1 MTHST
6 PRVWLITGCSNGFG
20 RAMLEE
26 VLRNGEIVIATL
38 REPSA
43 LDDLAGKYLPT
54 QLLLLPLDVT
64 NEAQVKSVFAQAKD
78 AFGHVDVV
86 YNNEAQL
93 FLQELEA
100 IPIDRARALMDVNF
114 WGAET
119 VSFEAVRF
127 FKEEN
132 QKGAGG
138 MLVQVSSMA
147 EIKGIPR
154 PGFYTTTKAALNS
167 FTEVLAQEVLPAWNI
182 RLLNVH
188 PGFVHVPTL
197 SCEGLEPPA
206 LCSWEPAAATPKA
219 RCGWDAFVS
228 SDAASEIEAVTQRVW
243 SVTQM
248 G

>member
-1 MTHST
+1 
-6 PRVWLITGCSNGFG
+6 VTGCSNGFG

-38 REPSA
+38 REPSV
-43 LDDLAGKYLPT
+43 LDDLAGKYPPT
-54 QLLLLPLDVT
+54 QLLLLPLDVA

-78 AFGHVDVV
+78 ALGHVDVV

-93 FLQELEA
+93 FLQKLEA
-100 IPIDRARALMDVNF
+100 TPIDRARALMDVNS

-147 EIKGIPR
+147 EIEGIPR
-154 PGFYTTTKAALNS
+154 LWFYTTTKAALNS

-182 RLLNVH
+182 WV
-188 PGFVHVPTL
+188 
-197 SCEGLEPPA
+197 
-206 LCSWEPAAATPKA
+206 CSD
-219 RCGWDAFVS
+219 R
-228 SDAASEIEAVTQRVW
+228 
-243 SVTQM
+243 
-248 G
+248 